1 MNPMTRA
8 STLYKTILCAST
20 LWLAGC
26 EIPGMGPD
34 PRVVQRETD
43 GKAIGGACR
52 HALKGIEDCYLA
64 NEKASKTAIFAGWK
78 EMDVYMRENKIEGQR
93 TATIKKAEPMEEI
106 IESKPAK
113 GAMTEKSPMEP
124 KTTAKVAAK

>member
-1 MNPMTRA
+1 MILARPFARA
-8 STLYKTILCAST
+8 VFFAST

-93 TATIKKAEPMEEI
+93 TASPKKMEPVEEI
-106 IESKPAK
+106 MESKPAK
-113 GAMTEKSPMEP
+113 GAMTDKAPMEA